1 MWTDV
6 AARGGNVRRPPP
18 GGMGSSE
25 RQGTLGGGAAGQES
39 RGPIAVAVPSS
50 QLWAQA
56 FPSKAGPGCP
66 STARPLRTASR
77 ESRGR
82 PTEGRHGRGAVTG
95 SSHAFTPSL
104 THSFILPSGKH
115 FPSTHAVWKGV
126 GSRAGSS
133 CVSGSKQC
141 LGRGQGSHGEED
153 GREFRFDGET
163 TLSCGPPLGRSVPST
178 WALSVVA
185 PGSAG
190 PAEAGRSRGWNF
202 LSCRLGRSPGRC
214 GCQQAEA
221 LFSI

>member
-1 MWTDV
+1 MKEGCEVWTDV

-25 RQGTLGGGAAGQES
+25 RQGTLAGDGGGGRAGKPRTNCRCRPQQSALGPGFSFQSWSWPPIHCTPTAHGLEGES
-39 RGPIAVAVPSS
+39 R
-50 QLWAQA
+50 
-56 FPSKAGPGCP
+56 KANR
-66 STARPLRTASR
+66 RPPRERCSDGF
-77 ESRGR
+77 ESRI
-82 PTEGRHGRGAVTG
+82 H
-95 SSHAFTPSL
+95 SFTHSFV
-104 THSFILPSGKH
+104 HSFILPSGKH

-190 PAEAGRSRGWNF
+190 SRGSWQI
-202 LSCRLGRSPGRC
+202 PGL
-214 GCQQAEA
+214 E
-221 LFSI
+221 FS